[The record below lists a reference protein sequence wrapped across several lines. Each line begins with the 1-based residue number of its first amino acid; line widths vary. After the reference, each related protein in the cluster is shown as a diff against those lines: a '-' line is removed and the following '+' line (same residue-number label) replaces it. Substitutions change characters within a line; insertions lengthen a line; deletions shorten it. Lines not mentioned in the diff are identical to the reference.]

1 MNNDIQK
8 YRYLIETIILDES
21 FKDAERIFTDTN
33 GNQKE
38 VSSYI
43 ELFKELAKRNKIQGM
58 EKDISRWIKV
68 GWDDFKKFVDSK
80 KEVQSKREV
89 QSIQKKDSIQVY
101 KDEDKVVVIP
111 LTKEASIHYGKNTK
125 WCTSA
130 TESKNHF
137 IEYFYIDV
145 ITLFY
150 VLLKNGDKYACAFNA
165 SQPDT
170 KECFDQLDNSI
181 SFNEFR
187 KVTGVSDSEIRKWY
201 SSNKGVIM
209 KTQDVNNLPEQDQIE
224 LVKERVDVIRV
235 IDNPSEQVQLAAV
248 KQSKYAIE
256 HIDNLSEVVQLAAV
270 KEDAYAIEHIVK
282 KGIEPSETIQLAAV
296 QNRGAAI
303 FYIDNPSEAV
313 QLAAVKENGMAIRHI
328 IDKGISPSE
337 VVQLAAVQQSKY
349 AIEDIKNSSEKVKA
363 LHNKLYK

>member
-111 LTKEASIHYGKNTK
+111 LTKASTYGEHLQ

-130 TESKNHF
+130 TKSPHF
-137 IEYFYIDV
+137 IDIFIYRITYFMY
-145 ITLFY
+145 Y
-150 VLLKNGDKYACAFNA
+150 
-165 SQPDT
+165 
-170 KECFDQLDNSI
+170 
-181 SFNEFR
+181 
-187 KVTGVSDSEIRKWY
+187 
-201 SSNKGVIM
+201 
-209 KTQDVNNLPEQDQIE
+209 
-224 LVKERVDVIRV
+224 
-235 IDNPSEQVQLAAV
+235 
-248 KQSKYAIE
+248 
-256 HIDNLSEVVQLAAV
+256 
-270 KEDAYAIEHIVK
+270 
-282 KGIEPSETIQLAAV
+282 
-296 QNRGAAI
+296 
-303 FYIDNPSEAV
+303 
-313 QLAAVKENGMAIRHI
+313 
-328 IDKGISPSE
+328 
-337 VVQLAAVQQSKY
+337 
-349 AIEDIKNSSEKVKA
+349 
-363 LHNKLYK
+363 